1 MNRYKKLL
9 IVAILISVTSIV
21 LVTGL
26 TFNSNTVEALSKI
39 KPEYILAAVFTHLL
53 FYIIWSFRTQAL
65 CKALGYRIRSTK
77 IMEIIISS
85 TFVAGITPSS
95 AGGELL
101 RIHLLNKSGIPLG
114 RATAVI
120 IGERL
125 LDAIFI
131 SSCLPFALFILKGT
145 LSNYRLN
152 LVLVMASFLV
162 LLGLFSFVY
171 AIWKPSKM
179 KHLIYWT
186 TGKIALFFGKKKNN
200 ALSEIAEKIDREIEL
215 FHDSIRVFFSEGK
228 KGLLWGIVYTL
239 LHWFV
244 DFSILVLIL
253 MGLSQTPSI
262 LTAFAAQV
270 LLAVIKIIPATPGG
284 SGVTE
289 LGATSIFSIFV
300 GSSVLG
306 ITVLSWRSLTYYT
319 NIVLGGFMSLKVFKD
334 MDLIQKLTENS
345 TE

>member
-9 IVAILISVTSIV
+9 IAAIIISLASIA

-26 TFNSNTVEALSKI
+26 TFNSNTIEALSRI
-39 KPEYILAAVFTHLL
+39 RPEYILAAVFTHLL

-65 CKALGYRIRSTK
+65 CKALGYRISSTK
-77 IMEIIISS
+77 VMEIIISS

-101 RIHLLNKSGIPLG
+101 RMHLLNKNGIPLG

-120 IGERL
+120 LGERL

-131 SSCLPFALFILKGT
+131 TSCLPFALFILKGM

-152 LVLVMASFLV
+152 VVLVMASSLV
-162 LLGLFSFVY
+162 LLALFSFVY

-179 KHLIYWT
+179 KYIIHWT
-186 TGKIALFFGKKKNN
+186 AGKIAPFFGKKTNT
-200 ALSEIAEKIDREIEL
+200 ALLKLTEQIDREIEL
-215 FHDSIRVFFSEGK
+215 FHDSIRVFFSEGR

-244 DFSILVLIL
+244 DFSILVLLL

-284 SGVTE
+284 SGVAE

-300 GSSVLG
+300 GPSVLG
-306 ITVLSWRSLTYYT
+306 ITVLSWRSLTYYA
-319 NIVLGGFMSLKVFKD
+319 NMILGGFMSLKVFKD

-345 TE
+345 EN

>member
-9 IVAILISVTSIV
+9 IAAILISVTSIA

-26 TFNSNTVEALSKI
+26 TFNSNTIEALSRI
-39 KPEYILAAVFTHLL
+39 RPEYILAAVFTHLL

-65 CKALGYRIRSTK
+65 CKALGYRISSTK

-101 RIHLLNKSGIPLG
+101 RMHLLNKNGIPLG

-120 IGERL
+120 LGERL
-125 LDAIFI
+125 LDALFI
-131 SSCLPFALFILKGT
+131 TSCLPFALFILKGT
-145 LSNYRLN
+145 LLNYRLN
-152 LVLVMASFLV
+152 VVLGMASSLVLIV
-162 LLGLFSFVY
+162 LFSFVY

-179 KHLIYWT
+179 KHIIHWT
-186 TGKIALFFGKKKNN
+186 AGKIAPFFGKKTNT
-200 ALSEIAEKIDREIEL
+200 ALLKLTEQIYREIEL
-215 FHDSIRVFFSEGK
+215 FHDSIRAFFSEGR

-244 DFSILVLIL
+244 DFSILVLLL

-284 SGVTE
+284 SGVAE

-300 GSSVLG
+300 GPSVLG
-306 ITVLSWRSLTYYT
+306 ITVLSWRSLTYYA
-319 NIVLGGFMSLKVFKD
+319 NMILGGFMSLKVFKD

-345 TE
+345 EN

>member
-1 MNRYKKLL
+1 
-9 IVAILISVTSIV
+9 
-21 LVTGL
+21 
-26 TFNSNTVEALSKI
+26 
-39 KPEYILAAVFTHLL
+39 
-53 FYIIWSFRTQAL
+53 
-65 CKALGYRIRSTK
+65 
-77 IMEIIISS
+77 MEIIISS

-101 RIHLLNKSGIPLG
+101 RMHLLNKNGIPLG

-120 IGERL
+120 LGERL

-131 SSCLPFALFILKGT
+131 TSCLPFALLILKGT

-152 LVLVMASFLV
+152 VVLVMASSLV
-162 LLGLFSFVY
+162 LLALFSFVY
-171 AIWKPSKM
+171 TIWKPSKM
-179 KHLIYWT
+179 KHVIHWI
-186 TGKIALFFGKKKNN
+186 TGKIAPFFGKKTNT
-200 ALSEIAEKIDREIEL
+200 ALLGLIEQIDREVDL
-215 FHDSIRVFFSEGK
+215 FHDSIKVFFSEGR

-239 LHWFV
+239 LHWLV
-244 DFSILVLIL
+244 DFSILVLL
-253 MGLSQTPSI
+253 LTGLSQTPSI

-270 LLAVIKIIPATPGG
+270 LLAVIKIIPVTPGG

-319 NIVLGGFMSLKVFKD
+319 NIILGGFMSLKVFKD
-334 MDLIQKLTENS
+334 MDLIQKLTEDS